1 MGINDLEVSL
11 KKHYFLFLDRQ
22 YLIFEQVTVVNKNE
36 AFNVILSAVSN
47 NNLSI
52 SFQSHRVAGKNI
64 KICHLMSKCEVHKK
78 LSQVKIKF
86 G

>member
-1 MGINDLEVSL
+1 MGINDLEVSPKNIISFFWKDSTL
-11 KKHYFLFLDRQ
+11 
-22 YLIFEQVTVVNKNE
+22 FEQVTVINKNE

-52 SFQSHRVAGKNI
+52 SFQSHGVAGKNI
-64 KICHLMSKCEVHKK
+64 KVCHLMSKCEVHKK